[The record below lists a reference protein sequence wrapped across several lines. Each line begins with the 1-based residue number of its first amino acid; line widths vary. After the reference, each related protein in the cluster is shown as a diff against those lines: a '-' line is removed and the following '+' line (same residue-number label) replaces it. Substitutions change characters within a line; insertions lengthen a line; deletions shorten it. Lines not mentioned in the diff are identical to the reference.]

1 MPQRQGDATT
11 ECQNYETAVSK
22 KLNIYKRGMRQLKL
36 WMLTAILTLSGISM
50 VSSCSSDDNG
60 SSPQTTEKLR
70 DGKWTGSG
78 EGRSGT
84 IIAMI
89 QVIDRTIAEAT
100 IVSQSESVFAQEAIN
115 TIVAHA
121 VGKQDSMSV
130 EVDGVTGA
138 TLTSQGVISAI
149 NMAIKASMGKQTKDA
164 PKYQDATCDIVVV
177 GAGGAGLSAA
187 VAAAETGKLKI
198 IVLEK
203 QGIIGG
209 NTNYSTGG
217 INAAETDQQKSLGI
231 ADSKKLF
238 YDDTMRG
245 GKKENIPALVWN
257 FVDHAPATIT
267 WLSGLGADLTD
278 VGLMG
283 GSSVKRTH
291 RPQGG
296 AAIGPHLMKVL
307 KEATAHQNIE
317 IRTSNKVCGLLSANG
332 TVTGVKVQNADGSSY
347 TLKAKAV
354 VIATGGFG
362 ANLEMV
368 TRLQP
373 DLSGFVTLNHPG
385 ATGDAFDWV
394 TPLDGATIQMANI
407 QIHPTA
413 EATNHILIT
422 EAVRGN
428 GAILVNQVGDRFC
441 NEMDTRDVVSAA
453 ILNQPPGE
461 AYLLFDEGVRM
472 SLAAIE
478 TYANQHLLIEGKS
491 IAELAGKAG
500 IPADNL
506 IKTLD
511 RYNAQQKAGADDDFG
526 RSATGKTLLETA
538 PYYAVKVK
546 PAIHHTMGGLS
557 VNTETQV
564 LTTDGKPIPGLYAA
578 GEVTGGLHGANR
590 LGGNGVADIVVNG
603 KLAGLAAA
611 RQCATAQ

>member
-1 MPQRQGDATT
+1 MKKITT
-11 ECQNYETAVSK
+11 CNLLRMIVIVLCMGVMVACSNYD
-22 KLNIYKRGMRQLKL
+22 NIITEPTEQL
-36 WMLTAILTLSGISM
+36 
-50 VSSCSSDDNG
+50 
-60 SSPQTTEKLR
+60 Q
-70 DGKWTGSG
+70 DGEWTGSG

-84 IIAMI
+84 IIAKVTVKNH
-89 QVIDRTIAEAT
+89 QVEQVT

-115 TIVAHA
+115 SIVESA
-121 VGKQDSMSV
+121 VGRTDVMSV

-138 TLTSQGVISAI
+138 TLTSTGVIDAI
-149 NMAIKASMGKQTKDA
+149 NMALYASMGKEIESAKIYD
-164 PKYQDATCDIVVV
+164 DGSCDIVIV

-187 VAAAETGKLKI
+187 VAASETNENLKI

-217 INAAETDQQKSLGI
+217 INAAETDVQRALGI
-231 ADSKKLF
+231 EDSKELF

-245 GKKENIPALVWN
+245 GKWENIPELVRN
-257 FVDHAPATIT
+257 FVEHAPVTIS
-267 WLSGLGADLTD
+267 WLAGLGTDLSD

-307 KEATAHQNIE
+307 QTASTKDNIE
-317 IRTSNKVCGLLSANG
+317 IRTSNKVTGLLTSVDG
-332 TVTGVKVQNADGSSY
+332 SVTGVKVQNADGSSY
-347 TLKAKAV
+347 MITSKAV
-354 VIATGGFG
+354 IISTGGFG

-368 TRLQP
+368 TSLQP
-373 DLSGFVTLNHPG
+373 SLSGFATLNHPG
-385 ATGDAFDWV
+385 ATGDAFSWV
-394 TPLDGATIQMANI
+394 TAIGGATIQMANI

-413 EATNHILIT
+413 EAVNHILIT

-428 GAILVNQVGDRFC
+428 GAILVNQGGQRFC

-453 ILNQPPGE
+453 ILKQEGGE
-461 AYLLFDEGVRM
+461 AFLIFDQAVRE
-472 SLAAIE
+472 SLASIE
-478 TYANQHLLIEGKS
+478 TYANQHLLSEGATIE
-491 IAELAGKAG
+491 ELASRVG
-500 IPADNL
+500 IPADKL
-506 IKTLD
+506 AESIS
-511 RYNAQQKAGADDDFG
+511 RYNAQQKAGLDEDFG
-526 RSATGKTLLETA
+526 RSATEMVRPLETS
-538 PYYAVKVK
+538 PYYAVCVT

-564 LTTDGKPIPGLYAA
+564 LRADGTPIPGLYAA

-603 KLAGLAAA
+603 RLAGMIASKNLK
-611 RQCATAQ
+611 